1 MSNHIDRV
9 LLKIKRKY
17 TTDEEIGIVIQ
28 KLKEIE
34 FENGQLKAEISE
46 LKYQLSQ
53 RDKKDE
59 QIISFKSEIK
69 RLNNNILNLTDDS
82 KTLEIISDLKTKNKK
97 LDKLNNELI
106 GFKYLYN
113 KLKNE

>member
-1 MSNHIDRV
+1 MNNHIDRI

-17 TTDEEIGIVIQ
+17 TMDEEISIIIQ
-28 KLKEIE
+28 KLKEVE
-34 FENGQLKAEISE
+34 FENGQLKAEIAE

-69 RLNNNILNLTDDS
+69 RLKDLTDDS
-82 KTLEIISDLKTKNKK
+82 KTLQLISDLKSKNKK
-97 LDKLNNELI
+97 VEKLNNELI

-113 KLKNE
+113 QLKNGTN